1 VAGST
6 ALVSEGF
13 PISGKGHCTALAT
26 AMQEDSRSSGSAHL
40 PAQDFRRDR
49 FPAVPSFSRRHP
61 DQVFVE
67 RAAANDD
74 SIIP

>member
-1 VAGST
+1 
-6 ALVSEGF
+6 
-13 PISGKGHCTALAT
+13 
-26 AMQEDSRSSGSAHL
+26 MQEDSRSSGSAHL